1 MLSRRN
7 ESFGMIHHFYWCESE
22 QCKIMTPL
30 GFATGLSLNQAGSQP
45 VQSNQD
51 ENNYG
56 RQQMMMNEQYSK
68 LNVNVESTICGLVSP
83 VIHQ

>member
-1 MLSRRN
+1 
-7 ESFGMIHHFYWCESE
+7 
-22 QCKIMTPL
+22 MTPL
-30 GFATGLSLNQAGSQP
+30 GFATGLSLNQAESQP

-56 RQQMMMNEQYSK
+56 RQQMMNGQYIK
-68 LNVNVESTICGLVSP
+68 MTINGASTICGLEST

>member
-1 MLSRRN
+1 
-7 ESFGMIHHFYWCESE
+7 
-22 QCKIMTPL
+22 MTPL
-30 GFATGLSLNQAGSQP
+30 GFATGLSLNQAESQP

-56 RQQMMMNEQYSK
+56 RQQMMNGQYIKMS
-68 LNVNVESTICGLVSP
+68 VNGASTICGHVST

>member
-1 MLSRRN
+1 
-7 ESFGMIHHFYWCESE
+7 
-22 QCKIMTPL
+22 MTPL
-30 GFATGLSLNQAGSQP
+30 GFATGLSLNQAESQP

-56 RQQMMMNEQYSK
+56 RQQMMNGQYIKMS
-68 LNVNVESTICGLVSP
+68 VNGASMICGLVST

>member
-1 MLSRRN
+1 
-7 ESFGMIHHFYWCESE
+7 
-22 QCKIMTPL
+22 MTPL
-30 GFATGLSLNQAGSQP
+30 GFATGLSLNQAESQP

-56 RQQMMMNEQYSK
+56 RQQMMNGQYIKMS
-68 LNVNVESTICGLVSP
+68 VNGVSTICGLVST

>member
-1 MLSRRN
+1 MFSRHN
-7 ESFGMIHHFYWCESE
+7 DSFGMRLHIQWCESE

-30 GFATGLSLNQAGSQP
+30 GIATGLSRNQAESEP
-45 VQSNQD
+45 VQSHQE

-56 RQQMMMNEQYSK
+56 RQQMMNGQYIKMS
-68 LNVNVESTICGLVSP
+68 VNGESTICGLVST